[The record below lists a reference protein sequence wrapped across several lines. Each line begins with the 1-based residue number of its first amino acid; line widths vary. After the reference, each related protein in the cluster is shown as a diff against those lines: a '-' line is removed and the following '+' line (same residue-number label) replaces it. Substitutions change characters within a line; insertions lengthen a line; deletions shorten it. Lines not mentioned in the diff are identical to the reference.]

1 MDEKTTS
8 LRLTENRSIKI
19 LDNAFETVEEMTKV
33 ANLLLESKL
42 CPSHFYEKGMDNKP
56 DYTKGKTAALIMVAL
71 HGKKLGF
78 DIMTAMQQVVP
89 VNGLMSVKGD
99 GAKSLILNSGKI
111 EPGSWKE
118 ERTGSIEDEN
128 LKVTITATRSDTK
141 ETLSRSFSVDQAKRA
156 GLWVTSQQATGQD
169 GWKYKSSA
177 WYKFPE
183 RLVGYR
189 ALGFLARD
197 LFPDVMSGVYIT
209 EEARDIPADT
219 TEVIE
224 TESGAKITIPDK
236 EHSKGRSAKM
246 TDRVVDK
253 IPDNRFG
260 AVSATIQDAEVIT
273 NEEAVFVKG
282 QSASEVKESI
292 GDMLK
297 ENESPFKAEKGSVA
311 YMDGKIVEKDGQ
323 PVVDNEDQSNE
334 ELEERAGMYTMKQ
347 LEDMDTE
354 VLKKMVMDDMD
365 MMEASEIIGG
375 KNTNKKLRGI
385 FFAHQENKLAEYM
398 ADYMPKDE
406 NKEGDASDQGNVATK
421 EVNQGEMPINK
432 EFDKQKASTSNDDF
446 LNAPIKTQEPKKG
459 NKFGIVVSEETPRDF
474 SDIKQI
480 FNKMMGIE
488 PQITTPRY
496 MELRDKLGF
505 KYTDKETFIKMA
517 TKEEIDLLLNEN

>member
-141 ETLSRSFSVDQAKRA
+141 ETLSRTFSVDQAKRA
-156 GLWVTSQQATGQD
+156 GLWITPQQASGQD

-197 LFPDVMSGVYIT
+197 LFPDVMSGTYIT
-209 EEARDIPADT
+209 EEARDIPSDT

-236 EHSKGRSAKM
+236 EHSKSRSSKM
-246 TDRVVDK
+246 TDRVADK
-253 IPDNRFG
+253 IPDNKFG
-260 AVSATIQDAEVIT
+260 EVKKDNIQDATV
-273 NEEAVFVKG
+273 VD
-282 QSASEVKESI
+282 ESKDTFYDGPI
-292 GDMLK
+292 KDESYTEK
-297 ENESPFKAEKGSVA
+297 ESPFKAERGSVE
-311 YMDGKIVEKDGQ
+311 YLDGKEVKRDAENTESKETIVGQ
-323 PVVDNEDQSNE
+323 WTLKEME
-334 ELEERAGMYTMKQ
+334 G
-347 LEDMDTE
+347 MDTPIL
-354 VLKKMVMDDMD
+354 LKTVMEDMD

-375 KNTNKKLRGI
+375 KNTNKKLREI
-385 FFAHQENKLAEYM
+385 IFAHQEGRLDAHVAPYLKKEPIITGDGSGNNVDVNE
-398 ADYMPKDE
+398 AD
-406 NKEGDASDQGNVATK
+406 TTR
-421 EVNQGEMPINK
+421 GEIPVNK
-432 EFDKQKASTSNDDF
+432 EFDKAKEDKKIDDF
-446 LNAPIKTQEPKKG
+446 LNAPPKKEEKKNNIGEG
-459 NKFGIVVSEETPRDF
+459 NKYNIEIPAETPREF
-474 SDIKQI
+474 SIQKSLY
-480 FNKMMGIE
+480 NKMIGLD

-496 MELRDKLGF
+496 FILAEKVGLLA
-505 KYTDKETFIKMA
+505 KYSDKEVFIKEA
-517 TKEEIDLLLNEN
+517 SVSEINDLLNSN